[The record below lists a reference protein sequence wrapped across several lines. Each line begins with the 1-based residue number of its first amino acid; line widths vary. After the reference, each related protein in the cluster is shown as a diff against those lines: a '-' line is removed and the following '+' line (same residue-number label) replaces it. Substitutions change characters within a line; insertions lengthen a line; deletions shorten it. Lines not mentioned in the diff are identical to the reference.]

1 MPSESEQMEGMT
13 NSGGESPKSSL
24 YIVGIGPGPAALRT
38 KAACS
43 AIRSAE
49 YVVGYK
55 PYLDLISDLLPG
67 KAVYSSGMGREVER
81 VRAAVDLMDR
91 GPVALV
97 SSGDANVYGMAGLGL
112 EMAAR
117 PEEVQIV
124 PGVTSFTAAACRAG
138 LSFRECVAV
147 ISLSNLLTPWPEIEA
162 RLRLAAETQMPV
174 ALYNPRSRKRDWQLL
189 RALELLGSRDVLIA
203 KNVGREAEEIFW
215 STTGR
220 LVEEEALRERIDMN
234 TLLILSGRGAF
245 LGAASRQAGVN
256 LVGIGP
262 GHIEHLT
269 LEAEMTLQS
278 SQKVFGP
285 ARYLDLMEQAISSQ
299 RVVHNGPCPER
310 MAARLAGAAAVA
322 RGGGRASILTGGDPS
337 IFSSGWRVLEQ
348 AGQVGQAGKAVP
360 VHICPG
366 VSAFSSVAAR
376 AGAPL
381 INDFA
386 LLSSPLDPAGPARLA
401 AAGYAVAV
409 YNVKGEEIATLL
421 QEVDSNRPVA
431 LAQDVARRGE
441 ETMVLTAGDMQM
453 ARPSG
458 HRFTLLLASGRSRIR
473 EGRIITR
480 RGYDS
485 KYSY

>member
-13 NSGGESPKSSL
+13 NSGGHSPKSSL
-24 YIVGIGPGPAALRT
+24 YIVGIGPGPAVLRT

-285 ARYLDLMEQAISSQ
+285 ARYLDLMEQAISSH
-299 RVVHNGPCPER
+299 RVVHSGPCPER

-322 RGGGRASILTGGDPS
+322 RA
-337 IFSSGWRVLEQ
+337 E
-348 AGQVGQAGKAVP
+348 
-360 VHICPG
+360 
-366 VSAFSSVAAR
+366 
-376 AGAPL
+376 
-381 INDFA
+381 
-386 LLSSPLDPAGPARLA
+386 AGPAYSLGETPAFSVPAGGSWSRPGRL
-401 AAGYAVAV
+401 G
-409 YNVKGEEIATLL
+409 
-421 QEVDSNRPVA
+421 RPGKPCPCTSAPASA
-431 LAQDVARRGE
+431 LSPPWRPGRERR
-441 ETMVLTAGDMQM
+441 
-453 ARPSG
+453 S
-458 HRFTLLLASGRSRIR
+458 
-473 EGRIITR
+473 
-480 RGYDS
+480 
-485 KYSY
+485 